1 MADSKNIIKL
11 DAKLIESGLVDEN
24 FASDFKKVHSFL
36 NSHVRKNGKILTEE
50 TFSKGDAELR
60 QWLMLLYKKGASQ
73 EKLTSY
79 LRIGLAHL
87 CFDFIESTY
96 KQISLDDLI
105 ARTLVSFKNRK
116 FHKTFFKVA
125 VTEAAS
131 SVRGKKE
138 AKLKAKEEKAASKK
152 KSVKKSS
159 LKKSKAKSDTKKSKS
174 TKSKSNSKTSKPPKK
189 SKSTKKV
196 EKKEEK
202 KGFFSFFSKK

>member
-125 VTEAAS
+125 VTEAAT

-152 KSVKKSS
+152 KKSVKKSS
-159 LKKSKAKSDTKKSKS
+159 SKKSKAKSGIKKSTS
-174 TKSKSNSKTSKPPKK
+174 TK